1 MLTCVAV
8 VLNVGP
14 FANTPNIDGF
24 ASAVRSAVTPSFLEQ
39 PNGSS
44 FIAQREVDS
53 HSAPHQQS
61 AVEPANTTEPVEATA
76 QTWSLSSVEAAA
88 RPVSR
93 PVGTAVEARDVRGA
107 DKAGAD
113 AGSADAGAATEVRLQ
128 GLDPAPVDP
137 AAQPYPNQV
146 NPDTVKKDMIVGVWA
161 PDASTCAA
169 RDFRDGVLPTV
180 IDAEGAWAGDTFCAF
195 TKKERTEEGWRV
207 VAKCSNPRERWT
219 SSVRLTVSDNRLTW
233 TSKRGAQVY
242 TRCEPDVLMAH
253 AD

>member
-14 FANTPNIDGF
+14 FGNAPNIDGF
-24 ASAVRSAVTPSFLEQ
+24 ASAVRSAVVPSFLEQ

-44 FIAQREVDS
+44 FIASREGDAHS
-53 HSAPHQQS
+53 SAPYQQS
-61 AVEPANTTEPVEATA
+61 AVEAEHISEPVEATA

-93 PVGTAVEARDVRGA
+93 SVGPSVEARDVRGA
-107 DKAGAD
+107 DVD
-113 AGSADAGAATEVRLQ
+113 ALAATEVKLQ
-128 GLDPAPVDP
+128 GPDPVPVDP
-137 AAQPYPNQV
+137 AAQSYPNQV
-146 NPDTVKKDMIVGVWA
+146 NPDPVKKDMIVGVWA

-195 TKKERTEEGWRV
+195 GKKERTEAGWRV

-233 TSKRGAQVY
+233 TSKRGEQVY

>member
-24 ASAVRSAVTPSFLEQ
+24 ASAVRSAVVPSFLEQ

-53 HSAPHQQS
+53 HPHQQS
-61 AVEPANTTEPVEATA
+61 ALDAANTSEPVEAAA
-76 QTWSLSSVEAAA
+76 QAWSLSSVEAA
-88 RPVSR
+88 RPVPQPAGRS
-93 PVGTAVEARDVRGA
+93 VEVRDVRGA
-107 DKAGAD
+107 DVGGAD
-113 AGSADAGAATEVRLQ
+113 AASADAGTATEFKLQ
-128 GLDPAPVDP
+128 GQDPVPVDP

-146 NPDTVKKDMIVGVWA
+146 NPDPVKRDMIVGVWA

-195 TKKERTEEGWRV
+195 TKKERTEAGWRV

-233 TSKRGAQVY
+233 TSKRGEQLY

>member
-1 MLTCVAV
+1 
-8 VLNVGP
+8 
-14 FANTPNIDGF
+14 NTPNIDGF
-24 ASAVRSAVTPSFLEQ
+24 ASAVRGAVVPSFLEQ

-44 FIAQREVDS
+44 FISQREVDS
-53 HSAPHQQS
+53 HSSVPHQQS
-61 AVEPANTTEPVEATA
+61 AVEPKNISEPVEATA

-93 PVGTAVEARDVRGA
+93 PVGTSVEARDVRGA
-107 DKAGAD
+107 DVGD
-113 AGSADAGAATEVRLQ
+113 AASADAGTVTVFKLQ
-128 GLDPAPVDP
+128 GPDPVPVDP
-137 AAQPYPNQV
+137 AVQPSTNQV
-146 NPDTVKKDMIVGVWA
+146 NPDPVKKDMIVGVWA

-195 TKKERTEEGWRV
+195 TKKERTEAGWRV

-233 TSKRGAQVY
+233 TSKRGEQVY